1 MAYRARDVL
10 LTGLKNAYALEEQ
23 AADIT
28 ANQARRLTDYPELR
42 QRVEQHRQETL
53 GQRDRLGRC
62 LERMGEKPSALKD
75 AAMKLMGNMQ
85 AMMHATA
92 DDEVLKAT
100 FNDTAFEHYEIAAYK
115 SLIVLAEQCG
125 ESDVAAVCR
134 ENLREEEDMA
144 DFLDSN
150 VERITLAYLA
160 QATSGEE
167 SKTGVM

>member
-23 AADIT
+23 AADILG
-28 ANQARRLTDYPELR
+28 NQARRLTDYPELR

-62 LERMGEKPSALKD
+62 LERMGEQPSAMKD
-75 AAMKLMGNMQ
+75 AVMKLMGNMQ

-115 SLIVLAEQCG
+115 SLIALAEQCG
-125 ESDVAAVCR
+125 EPEVVGVCR
-134 ENLREEEDMA
+134 ENLREEEGMA
-144 DFLDSN
+144 AFLDSN
-150 VERITLAYLA
+150 VERVTLAFLA
-160 QATSGEE
+160 RATSGAE